1 MGPAWTELFNYFRG
15 RVERRAGAIVWDD
28 RRPMTAQQRVYGL
41 ASYLLVATPFSV
53 YGPGSRPGDPLYRIP
68 IGSSTQGEPI
78 EQDGAWLRD
87 YENGVVAVNPGPS
100 PVQVSMGAAGTVRLA
115 PATAAISAGN
125 RVLHS

>member
-1 MGPAWTELFNYFRG
+1 MGFR
-15 RVERRAGAIVWDD
+15 VGAIVWDD
-28 RRPMTAQQRVYGL
+28 RHPMTADQRVYGL
-41 ASYLLVATPFSV
+41 ASYLLVATPLAV

-68 IGSSTQGEPI
+68 LGSSTQGEPV

-87 YENGVVAVNPGPS
+87 YENGVVAAGPRL
-100 PVQVSMGAAGTVRLA
+100 VAGAGEHGCGRTVRLA